1 MIIRYAV
8 SLSKGGIMKAIRI
21 HAISIVLFASLSA
34 LAVAKQVFNG
44 EASLLINN
52 QTNTTLYTDTWLLSG
67 ADARMEMSPSTVAS
81 KASPANIKAGN
92 LVSCDP
98 DSMAPIPVFGL
109 SVGTSSEPSGIDCIY
124 DVLLKPGPFQ
134 CVYFTQ
140 VNLIWQ
146 FPNAEMNCPE
156 EPDDYGVMTFGG

>member
-1 MIIRYAV
+1 
-8 SLSKGGIMKAIRI
+8 MKAIRI
-21 HAISIVLFASLSA
+21 HAVGIVLFFSLSV
-34 LAVAKQVFNG
+34 LAVAKQAFNG

-67 ADARMEMSPSTVAS
+67 ADARMEASPSTVAS

-92 LVSCDP
+92 LVPCDP
-98 DSMAPIPVFGL
+98 DSMDPIPVFGL
-109 SVGTSSEPSGIDCIY
+109 SVGTNSEPSDIDCIY
-124 DVLLKPGPFQ
+124 DVLLEPSLFQ
-134 CVYFTQ
+134 CVYLTK

-156 EPDDYGVMTFGG
+156 QPDDNGVMTFGD